1 MYYLAIRTIKVPFLL
16 QVKKGDISGQ
26 IHRYVQWLKSKQV
39 IIVYFQEMGK
49 MSKVNESIFTSK
61 FGFPEAA

>member
-1 MYYLAIRTIKVPFLL
+1 M
-16 QVKKGDISGQ
+16 KKGDISGQ